1 MTHPTEPLIFDGHN
15 DLLLKLWFAGAD
27 AIPTFATGTGGQID
41 RPRAQAGGFAGGM
54 FAIFVPGGAKFDIA
68 ALRAAT
74 YDLPEPPPVP
84 LAEALQVTL
93 SQAAILLE
101 LDRRG
106 DLMLCRNARDIRS
119 AMAAGQIAAVMHLE
133 GAEAIG
139 PDLEQ
144 LMVLHAA
151 GLRSIGP
158 VWSRQTI
165 FGHGVPFRYPGDGDV
180 GPGLTDAGKAL
191 ARRAQELGMVF
202 DTSHLNVAGFWD
214 VGELGLP
221 LVATHSNAHAVCA
234 HARNL
239 LDDQLRAIGETG
251 GMVGLNLAT
260 AFLRPDGRMVPEG
273 AMEPLIRH
281 LDHMIAMAGE
291 DHVGIGSDF
300 DGGLMPQEIGS
311 VAGLPALRQAMT
323 DAGYNDALIKK
334 ICHGNW
340 LSALERILGE

>member
-1 MTHPTEPLIFDGHN
+1 
-15 DLLLKLWFAGAD
+15 
-27 AIPTFATGTGGQID
+27 
-41 RPRAQAGGFAGGM
+41 M
-54 FAIFVPGGAKFDIA
+54 FAIFVPGDAKFDMA
-68 ALRAAT
+68 ALTQAS
-74 YDLPEPPPVP
+74 YDLPEPPTVP
-84 LAEALQVTL
+84 LAEALKVTL
-93 SQAAILLE
+93 MQAGILLE

-106 DLMLCRNARDIRS
+106 DLVLCRSARDVRAAI
-119 AMAAGQIAAVMHLE
+119 AAGQIAAIMHLE

-144 LMVLHAA
+144 LNVLHAA

-158 VWSRQTI
+158 VWSRHTI
-165 FGHGVPFRYPGDGDV
+165 FGYGVPFRYPADGDI

-191 ARRAQELGMVF
+191 AVRAQALGMVF

-214 VGELGLP
+214 VAGLGLP
-221 LVATHSNAHAVCA
+221 LVATHSNAHAVCP

-281 LDHMIAMAGE
+281 LDHMIALAGG

-311 VAGLPALRQAMT
+311 VGGLGALRQAMV
-323 DAGYNDALIKK
+323 DAGYDAPLIKK
-334 ICHGNW
+334 ICKGNW
-340 LSALERILGE
+340 IATLERIIGE